1 MFSLSLSPQNPS
13 LINTNQT
20 KTLIKTSSLLSGRVS
35 LVPPA
40 PYSNGKISL
49 QNRNEPY
56 GIRLL
61 KSYMESSE
69 FGKARKLFDEIP
81 DRSLA
86 AWSVMIS
93 GFARKGL
100 FQEAASFLGEMV
112 LDGIKPDWV
121 LFANLI
127 RTCLARYELFLG
139 LQLHSQVIKYGCY
152 SNVEMDLIGLYVK
165 NGCLDS
171 AVKIFDNMPERTV
184 ASWTALMVGLTE
196 TGKSKETLALFHKMS
211 QQGSMMDPFIFS
223 IVLKA
228 CNCLQDCHTAR
239 QVHGLIVKL
248 GFDSDVSAGTP
259 IVDFYVKLGMIED
272 AETAFY
278 KISKPN
284 DFSWSAILTGYSQLG
299 RYEECLKIFRHLKNK
314 GTDLNSFVYT
324 TLFRASS
331 GLADPISGCQLH
343 ADALKSG
350 FLSEL
355 TGNSALV
362 TMYSRCGNLTY
373 AQKVFELM
381 TKPDVIAWTAIIAGY
396 AYHGKVSLALEMFD
410 KMTAS
415 GIIPNS
421 VTFIGV
427 LTACSHAGLVSEARN
442 YFDLMEKFYGVSP
455 RLVHYHCLIDAY
467 CRAGFLSDAMELI
480 ESGKFEPD
488 GLCWKIL
495 LAGSVIHG
503 NLQFGK
509 VSGEMFLKI
518 EPDNSAGY
526 ILLFKLYSK
535 LGLQEEAAL
544 VRKLMN
550 ERGLQKETGYS
561 WIIVKGRVHSFIA
574 GERNHPQAKEIYVKL
589 DEVERSIVGL
599 EPESVTEEETEF
611 LSERK
616 EQTVHHSE
624 RLAVSFGLMELPC
637 QCPILIF
644 KNLRICEHCHS
655 FLKSVSRNE
664 NRKII
669 VRDCTRFHHFKDGL
683 CSCNDF
689 W

>member
-1 MFSLSLSPQNPS
+1 
-13 LINTNQT
+13 
-20 KTLIKTSSLLSGRVS
+20 
-35 LVPPA
+35 
-40 PYSNGKISL
+40 
-49 QNRNEPY
+49 
-56 GIRLL
+56 
-61 KSYMESSE
+61 MENSE
-69 FGKARKLFDEIP
+69 FGNARKVFDEMSE
-81 DRSLA
+81 RNLA

-100 FQEAASFLGEMV
+100 FHEAASLLGEMV
-112 LDGIKPDWV
+112 LDGVKPDWI

-127 RTCLARYELFLG
+127 RTCLARYELWLG
-139 LQLHSQVIKYGCY
+139 LQLHSQVIKRGCF

-171 AVKIFDNMPERTV
+171 AIKIFDDMPERTV
-184 ASWTALMVGLTE
+184 ASWTALMVGLTAA
-196 TGKSKETLALFHKMS
+196 GKSKEALALFLKMA
-211 QQGSMMDPFIFS
+211 QQGTIIDPFVFS

-228 CNCLQDCHTAR
+228 CSCLEDCHTAK

-259 IVDFYVKLGMIED
+259 MVDFYVKSGMIED
-272 AETAFY
+272 ARNAFY
-278 KISKPN
+278 KISQPN
-284 DFSWSAILTGYSQLG
+284 DFSWSVILTGYSQLG
-299 RYEECLKIFRHLKNK
+299 RYEECLKIFKHLKNK

-324 TLFRASS
+324 TLFQASS
-331 GLADPISGCQLH
+331 SLADPVSGCQLH

-355 TGNSALV
+355 TGNSSLI
-362 TMYSRCGNLTY
+362 TMYSRCGSLTY
-373 AQKVFELM
+373 AQKVFELI
-381 TKPDVIAWTAIIAGY
+381 TEPDVIAWTAIIAGY
-396 AYHGKVSLALEMFD
+396 AYHGKVSHSLEMFN
-410 KMTAS
+410 KMTAF
-415 GIIPNS
+415 GVIPNS

-427 LTACSHAGLVSEARN
+427 LTACSHAGLVSEAKN
-442 YFDLMEKFYGVSP
+442 YFDLMEKFYGINP

-467 CRAGFLSDAMELI
+467 CRAGSLNDAKELI

-495 LAGSVIHG
+495 LAGSVTHR
-503 NLQFGK
+503 NLQLGK
-509 VSGEMFLKI
+509 IAGENFLKI

-535 LGLQEEAAL
+535 LGLLEEAAL

-561 WIIVKGRVHSFIA
+561 WIIFKGRVHRFIA
-574 GERNHPQAKEIYVKL
+574 GEKNHPQGKEIYAKL
-589 DEVERSIVGL
+589 DELERSAAGS
-599 EPESVTEEETEF
+599 EPKLMADEETEF

-616 EQTVHHSE
+616 EQKFDHSE
-624 RLAVSFGLMELPC
+624 RLAISFGLMEVC
-637 QCPILIF
+637 CSCPILIF
-644 KNLRICEHCHS
+644 KNLRICEDCHS
-655 FLKSVSRNE
+655 FMKSVSRNA
-664 NRKII
+664 NREIV